1 MDDSCI
7 FSLKMFFFGSTSS
20 ILGKLTIT
28 IVVISVNQL
37 TILNFLAHFLK
48 TSKISIIFVWLN
60 WELVYLLK
68 TCWNCAV
75 SSPMWPPDPDIKYD
89 FKKKV
94 AIFWISRYTHGTR
107 WWPLTFWGIFWCF
120 SMPISHTKIW
130 KREYTSTEY
139 NYIKKYSGR

>member
-7 FSLKMFFFGSTSS
+7 FSLKMFFLGSTSS
-20 ILGKLTIT
+20 ILGKLNIT

-89 FKKKV
+89 FKKSCHFLDPQ
-94 AIFWISRYTHGTR
+94 IYTWYALMATDILRNILMFLHAHQ
-107 WWPLTFWGIFWCF
+107 
-120 SMPISHTKIW
+120 SHKNMEE
-130 KREYTSTEY
+130 RVNEYSLFL
-139 NYIKKYSGR
+139 SGR